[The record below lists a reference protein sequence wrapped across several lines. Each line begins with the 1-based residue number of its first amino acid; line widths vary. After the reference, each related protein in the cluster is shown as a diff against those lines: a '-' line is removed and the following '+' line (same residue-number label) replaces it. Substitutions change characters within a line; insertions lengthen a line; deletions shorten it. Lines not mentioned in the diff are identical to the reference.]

1 MFGTILDDSQEEDS
15 SGCGNLKVND
25 IPDEKLVNLEQL
37 FQQYLDPESWI
48 VTARLWFLPTI
59 VWYIY
64 CASHILMPKNPLK
77 TSLNTDA

>member
-1 MFGTILDDSQEEDS
+1 MWESQ
-15 SGCGNLKVND
+15 GKH

-37 FQQYLDPESWI
+37 FPAVFRPESWI

-77 TSLNTDA
+77 TSLKHWRLGPTPEGLLP